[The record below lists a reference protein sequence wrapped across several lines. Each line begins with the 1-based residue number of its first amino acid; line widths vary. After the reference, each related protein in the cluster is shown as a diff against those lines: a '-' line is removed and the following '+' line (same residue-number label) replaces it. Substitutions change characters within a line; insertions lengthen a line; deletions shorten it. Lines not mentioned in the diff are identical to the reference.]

1 MEDSYQDK
9 YCNICIDCP
18 KIIKGVIKGVCSV
31 YSIEGVA
38 YRNRMGYCPVSDK
51 YADWREDQS
60 KAEVKKVLIG
70 QQKQKKKK

>member
-18 KIIKGVIKGVCSV
+18 KIIKGVCSV

-51 YADWREDQS
+51 YADWREDQP

>member
-18 KIIKGVIKGVCSV
+18 KIVNIEKNVCSV
-31 YSIEGVA
+31 YNIEGMA

-51 YADWREDQS
+51 YADWREDQP